1 MPDIADGTRLV
12 VALIAASE
20 IMQTNGTGHQPGAM
34 HHHGTAQFSCKNLR
48 VSVVDRV
55 LVDALELSVTG
66 GELIAVLGKNGS
78 GKTLTLHTLAGLRS
92 AHAAHIR
99 MNGKDLAATRRRE
112 IARILTLLPQHVDD
126 IFPATVLDTAMI
138 GRHPH
143 IGRLNWE
150 SVDDLAVA
158 TAALDAVGLSGLA
171 ARDVL
176 TLSGGER
183 RRLAIAQVLTQ
194 QPDIYLL
201 DEPTNHLDPQHQLDA
216 LQLFRDKAN
225 AGAIVIASLHDVN
238 LAVRY
243 ANRCLLL
250 YGDGRWDL
258 GETGEILN
266 SDRLSELYSTPM
278 EAVDWRAHKLFIASE
293 NIPA

>member
-1 MPDIADGTRLV
+1 MPA
-12 VALIAASE
+12 
-20 IMQTNGTGHQPGAM
+20 QQKP
-34 HHHGTAQFSCKNLR
+34 QFSCNDLHVGVANR
-48 VSVVDRV
+48 L
-55 LVDALELSVTG
+55 LVEALELDITG
-66 GELIAVLGKNGS
+66 GELIAILGQNGS
-78 GKTLTLHTLAGLRS
+78 GKSLTMHTLAGLRS
-92 AHAAHIR
+92 AAAGQVYLQG
-99 MNGKDLAATRRRE
+99 NNVATTRRQE
-112 IARILTLLPQHVDD
+112 IARKLALLPQHVDD

-150 SVDDLAVA
+150 SEHDFAI
-158 TAALDAVGLSGLA
+158 TNAALDAVGLAGLS

-194 QPDIYLL
+194 QPDVYLL

-216 LQLFRDKAN
+216 LQMFRDKAS
-225 AGAIVIASLHDVN
+225 AGAIVVASLHDVN

-243 ANRCLLL
+243 ADRCLLL

-258 GETGEILN
+258 GATHQILN
-266 SDRLSELYSTPM
+266 TERLSVLYSTPM
-278 EAVDWRAHKLFIASE
+278 EAVEWRSRQLFIASG
-293 NIPA
+293 NVSA